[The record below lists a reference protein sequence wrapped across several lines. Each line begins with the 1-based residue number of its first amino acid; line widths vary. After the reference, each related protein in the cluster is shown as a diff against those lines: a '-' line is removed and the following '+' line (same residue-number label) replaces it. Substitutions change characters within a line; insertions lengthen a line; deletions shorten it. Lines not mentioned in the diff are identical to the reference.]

1 MYLARKIINGK
12 IHYSIRQSYNDGEVF
27 RSRVLFELGPD
38 PEDYFVYP
46 GGSSFYVAE
55 HLIESLEP
63 FVEGDVGDKLE
74 NLLWPFIDPEI
85 RIKLEPFYRRQHQYQ
100 SAKITADE
108 LVSIER
114 QIHIFDRRRLHYL
127 RYGGLDQS
135 RIWKMP
141 PKIFRVLLNKSRD
154 EREQYFTEQ
163 ERCLE
168 PSEFKLY
175 IYVIFD
181 LQRHFSELIARSM
194 PQGLNQ
200 EFVDEHFLDD
210 LCRLDRDVFF
220 WAGMEPE
227 NKLHDYLIRYL
238 ILFFDFGYGAST
250 FLDDYIRQFMNSHRK
265 FSFPESKSTIS
276 MEEAS
281 NIFDLPAEDLKR
293 MSKKQLTRLYRSK
306 AKDLHPDTGGDH
318 QTFVELS
325 EAYEKLL
332 MKVNG

>member
-1 MYLARKIINGK
+1 MYLAQKTIHGK
-12 IHYSIRQSYNDGEVF
+12 IHYSIRQSYEDGDLF

-38 PEDYFVYP
+38 PENYFVYP

-63 FVEGDVGDKLE
+63 FVSGDVGDKLE
-74 NLLWPFIDPEI
+74 RLLWPFIDPEI
-85 RIKLEPFYRRQHQYQ
+85 RIKLEPFYRRRQQFQ
-100 SAKITADE
+100 SAKITGDE
-108 LVSIER
+108 LASIER

-141 PKIFRVLLNKSRD
+141 AKIFRVLLDKSRD
-154 EREQYFTEQ
+154 EREQYFMEQ

-194 PQGLNQ
+194 PQGLKQ
-200 EFVDEHFLDD
+200 ELVDEHFLDD
-210 LCRLDRDVFF
+210 LCRLDRDNLF

-276 MEEAS
+276 MEDAG
-281 NIFDLPAEDLKR
+281 NILNVSAKDLNG
-293 MSKKQLTRLYRSK
+293 MSKKELTRLYRKK

-318 QTFVELS
+318 QTFVELC

-332 MKVNG
+332 MKVKG

>member
-1 MYLARKIINGK
+1 MYLARKTIQKK
-12 IHYSIRQSYNDGEVF
+12 IHYSIRQSYEDGDVF
-27 RSRVLFELGPD
+27 RSRVLFDLGTD
-38 PEDYFVYP
+38 PKNYFVYP

-63 FVEGDVGDKLE
+63 FVDGDVGDKLE
-74 NLLWPFIDPEI
+74 RLLWPFVDPEI
-85 RIKLEPFYRRQHQYQ
+85 RIKLEPFYQRRQQFQ
-100 SAKITADE
+100 SSKISGEE
-108 LVSIER
+108 LVTIER

-141 PKIFRVLLNKSRD
+141 PKIFRVLLDKSRD
-154 EREQYFTEQ
+154 EREQYFMEQ

-194 PQGLNQ
+194 PQGLKQ
-200 EFVDEHFLDD
+200 ELVDEHFLDD
-210 LCRLDRDVFF
+210 LCRLDRDELL
-220 WAGMEPE
+220 WTGMEPE

-238 ILFFDFGYGAST
+238 ILFFDFNYGAST

-276 MEEAS
+276 MEDAS
-281 NIFDLPAEDLKR
+281 NILDVSKENLKG
-293 MSKKQLTRLYRSK
+293 MSKKELTRLYRSK
-306 AKDLHPDTGGDH
+306 AKKLHPDTGGDH

-332 MKVNG
+332 MKVKN